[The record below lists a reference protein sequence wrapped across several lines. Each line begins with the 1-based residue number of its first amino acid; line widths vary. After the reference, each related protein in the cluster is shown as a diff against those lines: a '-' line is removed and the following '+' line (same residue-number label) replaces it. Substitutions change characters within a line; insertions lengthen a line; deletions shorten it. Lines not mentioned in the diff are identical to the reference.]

1 MCGRKINLIDTPGF
15 NDTEGLSNEVIVSS
29 ILYQICM
36 NTASKTVDC
45 FLIAESIGSDKSII
59 ERTTQL
65 IIKCFGVE
73 AAKKIVVLMTKGEA
87 LIANDD
93 EVENIDKRVEEIS
106 NVIKNSGAHDSCYW
120 TNLIEPS
127 KKGKPG

>member
-1 MCGRKINLIDTPGF
+1 M
-15 NDTEGLSNEVIVSS
+15 
-29 ILYQICM
+29 
-36 NTASKTVDC
+36 
-45 FLIAESIGSDKSII
+45 
-59 ERTTQL
+59 

-93 EVENIDKRVEEIS
+93 EVEKIDKRVEEIS
-106 NVIKNSGAHDSCYW
+106 IVIKNSGAHDSCYW
-120 TNLIEPS
+120 TNLTEPN